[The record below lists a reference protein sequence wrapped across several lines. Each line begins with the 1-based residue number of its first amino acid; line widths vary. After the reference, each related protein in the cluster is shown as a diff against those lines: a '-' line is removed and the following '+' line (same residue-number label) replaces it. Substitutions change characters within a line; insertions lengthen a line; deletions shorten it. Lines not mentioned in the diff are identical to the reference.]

1 LERRW
6 PTNARAWRVNGE
18 QVAYRQIRDKDKCP
32 LRIREADWVTV
43 AGLRGLFE
51 G

>member
-1 LERRW
+1 
-6 PTNARAWRVNGE
+6 VNGE

-32 LRIREADWVTV
+32 LRIREADWATV
-43 AGLRGLFE
+43 AGLRGFFE